1 MKESKF
7 LKENIENI
15 QRLMDIPTLKNFET
29 KNLGKLLRLSK
40 IREYADGECIIREGD
55 VDSWLYFL
63 LTGKIQIIK
72 DGVQIAVIDKRGEI
86 FGEMRII
93 SDLSRC
99 ASIFAVGKTVCLAV
113 DTLAKDRLESQAEI
127 DKFLL
132 VLYQVFAEFV
142 AMRLRLTNE
151 ELVRTKKEILRL
163 IQDDLFLDEF

>member
-1 MKESKF
+1 MKESRY

-15 QRLMDIPTLKNFET
+15 QRLMDIPTLKNFEAR
-29 KNLGKLLRLSK
+29 NIGKLLRLSK
-40 IREYADGECIIREGD
+40 VREYADGECIIREGD

-72 DGVQIAVIDKRGEI
+72 EGVQIAVIDKRGEI

-93 SDLSRC
+93 SDLSRS

-113 DTLAKDRLESQAEI
+113 DILAKERLESQAEV

-132 VLYQVFAEFV
+132 ALYQVFAEFV

-163 IQDDLFLDEF
+163 VQDDLFLEEY